1 MNLHKVWRVVVEP
14 KFCERCGYALVK
26 REVEENHTRPVCPA
40 CGFIVYLNPPIAA
53 GVIAERADGKIV
65 LVLRGEN
72 PGKGLWGLPSGFME
86 IDETV
91 EQAARRECLEETG
104 LSVEIGD
111 LLGVWSYH
119 HAQKRTSGVLV
130 VYAARVIAGEP
141 RGGSDSV
148 EARFFARDEI
158 RNEQLAFSTHRDA
171 LARWWKQTQQR
182 GAGHGGR
189 SEKSL
194 S

>member
-1 MNLHKVWRVVVEP
+1 MGP
-14 KFCERCGYALVK
+14 KFCERCGHALVQ
-26 REVEENHTRPVCPA
+26 REVEENHTRPVCPV

-91 EQAARRECLEETG
+91 QETARRECLEETG
-104 LSVEIGD
+104 LTVEIGT
-111 LLGVWSYH
+111 LLGVWSFH
-119 HAQKRTSGVLV
+119 HEQKRTSGVLV

-148 EARFFARDEI
+148 EARFFALGEI
-158 RNEQLAFSTHRDA
+158 RSEQLAFSTHRDA
-171 LARWWKQTQQR
+171 IAKWRRAHPNASAPLPPLIAPRADIPR
-182 GAGHGGR
+182 A
-189 SEKSL
+189 
-194 S
+194 